1 MYICVK
7 CRKRMKCSKTGGL
20 IRWDK
25 TTGQSADAY
34 KCLHCGA
41 EVMVTAPNSFQ
52 AMDMDEDY
60 FYLDMRD
67 QEREESLPLDLAVLR
82 AVKHVPKDEEA
93 NGAWVLMR
101 LYEMADEG
109 LLDRSVAPEYVT
121 RVLKQY
127 VDAGV
132 LTFNGRA
139 YKYNV

>member
-7 CRKRMKCSKTGGL
+7 CRKSMKCSKTGGL

-25 TTGQSADAY
+25 TTVQSADAY

-41 EVMVTAPNSFQ
+41 EVMVAAPESFQ
-52 AMDMDEDY
+52 AMEADKDY
-60 FYLDMRD
+60 YYLDMRG
-67 QEREESLPLDLAVLR
+67 EPRETISLDLAILR

-93 NGAWVLMR
+93 NGAWILMR
-101 LYEMADEG
+101 LHEMADEG
-109 LLDRSVAPEYVT
+109 LLDRAVAPEYVT

-132 LTFNGRA
+132 LAFDGRA
-139 YKYNV
+139 HKYNV